1 LDGVL
6 KDTDG
11 DSMLDKIEKVEKV
24 KIVAVEQ
31 VDETVLVT
39 FSDGRVTTLDGD
51 DMHLQ
56 SEAPAEAL
64 DVEE

>member
-1 LDGVL
+1 
-6 KDTDG
+6 
-11 DSMLDKIEKVEKV
+11 MLDKIEKVEKV

-64 DVEE
+64 DIEE